1 MVVGKEGLSGLGGAI
16 QEKRHRMVFI
26 PQPQKVSKSLYPYP
40 PVSNLQPYDF
50 SQKQK
55 ILQLETDTNF
65 NVRFKSPVRLCLRST
80 KMNIIVT
87 AYNDKLCIFH
97 SKDEKYPNKCTEFKL
112 LQLSFTLLRIYYV
125 YKELGKMLA
134 KVKKC

>member
-1 MVVGKEGLSGLGGAI
+1 MLDLNHLLAYVYV
-16 QEKRHRMVFI
+16 
-26 PQPQKVSKSLYPYP
+26 
-40 PVSNLQPYDF
+40 
-50 SQKQK
+50 
-55 ILQLETDTNF
+55 QL
-65 NVRFKSPVRLCLRST
+65 
-80 KMNIIVT
+80 NIIVT

-97 SKDEKYPNKCTEFKL
+97 SKDEKYLNKCIEFKL

>member
-1 MVVGKEGLSGLGGAI
+1 MVMGKEGLPGLGGAI

-55 ILQLETDTNF
+55 ILQLETDTNLMLDL
-65 NVRFKSPVRLCLRST
+65 N
-80 KMNIIVT
+80 
-87 AYNDKLCIFH
+87 H
-97 SKDEKYPNKCTEFKL
+97 L
-112 LQLSFTLLRIYYV
+112 LGYV
-125 YKELGKMLA
+125 YVQLK
-134 KVKKC
+134 